1 MINYSIQFILP
12 KFTTNPFKIIQKVM
26 FLGNSM
32 ENWYNVTWCRKMG
45 IKVHSIYHVISE
57 RITFA
62 EKAMNANGAEK
73 VSRAQHLVY
82 W

>member
-1 MINYSIQFILP
+1 
-12 KFTTNPFKIIQKVM
+12 
-26 FLGNSM
+26 
-32 ENWYNVTWCRKMG
+32 MG
-45 IKVHSIYHVISE
+45 TKVHSIYHVISE

-82 W
+82 R